1 MKIAAIQKS
10 SLVDYPGAIAAVV
23 FTPGCNLRC
32 VFCHN
37 QRLIDGDHVACG
49 ATQEEVIAWFE
60 TRRGLLDA
68 VVISGGEPTL
78 QPDLGEFIE
87 RVRAMRYFVK
97 MDTNGTNP
105 TLLGMLMQAGLLDSV
120 AMDVKAPPEKYS
132 AICGVP
138 VEMGSIEKSMDILMQ
153 GSTDYEFRTT
163 VVSQLTPEDILA
175 IGQRVRGAQRY
186 VLQKCRELRSDGL
199 PGGPRWTSAG
209 YPLWIEDVRQRLIPM
224 VKTCLT
230 RGFESN
236 IAFHS

>member
-78 QPDLGEFIE
+78 QPDLGEFVE
-87 RVRAMRYFVK
+87 RVRAMGYLMK
-97 MDTNGTNP
+97 LDTNGTNP
-105 TLLGMLMQAGLLDSV
+105 TLLGTLMRAELLDYV
-120 AMDVKAPPEKYS
+120 AMDVKAPPKKYS
-132 AICGVP
+132 AICGGP
-138 VEMGSIEKSMDILMQ
+138 VEMGAIEESVDILMQ

-175 IGQRVRGAQRY
+175 IGRRVRGAQRY
-186 VLQKCRELRSDGL
+186 VLQQCRELRSDGL
-199 PGGPRWTSAG
+199 PGSPRWTSAG
-209 YPLWIEDVRQRLIPM
+209 HPPWLDDMRQRLIPM
-224 VKTCLT
+224 VKSCLT
-230 RGFESN
+230 RGFKGNVDAS
-236 IAFHS
+236 A